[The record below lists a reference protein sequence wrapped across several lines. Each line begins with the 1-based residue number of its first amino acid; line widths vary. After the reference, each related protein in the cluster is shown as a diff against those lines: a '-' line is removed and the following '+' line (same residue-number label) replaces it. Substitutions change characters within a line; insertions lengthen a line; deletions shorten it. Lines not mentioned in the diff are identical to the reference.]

1 MDLFDYMKEQT
12 LENESP
18 LAPPYAPPDIGRGGR
33 TGTYYRK
40 G

>member
-12 LENESP
+12 LENDLRWRPVS
-18 LAPPYAPPDIGRGGR
+18 PDIGRGGR